1 MKMHICHFRM
11 QSYKKIRYKPSVCK
25 EKVDKYYL

>member
-11 QSYKKIRYKPSVCK
+11 QSYEIIRYKPSACK
-25 EKVDKYYL
+25 EKVEKYYL